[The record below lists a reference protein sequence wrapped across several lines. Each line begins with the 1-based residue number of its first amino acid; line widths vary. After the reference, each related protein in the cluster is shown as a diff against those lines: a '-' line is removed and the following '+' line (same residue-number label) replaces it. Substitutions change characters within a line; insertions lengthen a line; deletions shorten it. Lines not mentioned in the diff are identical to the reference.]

1 MTRWAGTRID
11 GRSAFEVEGRSRK
24 VKVRVNSRTR
34 INVNFTSVVGASDN
48 PAGDG
53 LTMSSRSRSAV
64 DIDPRR
70 HFLVVMTRAQLVQ
83 SSLSIP
89 IFEIRD
95 GRHCRHIDGSSADGL
110 RILAEGR
117 NILYVGLPDL
127 GENANLDTRFVAVL
141 ESLQRLESCAD
152 LLDAIRRHLGA
163 FEAALSSAEAA

>member
-1 MTRWAGTRID
+1 MRVNSKTRID
-11 GRSAFEVEGRSRK
+11 
-24 VKVRVNSRTR
+24 
-34 INVNFTSVVGASDN
+34 VNFPSVVGADDN
-48 PAGDG
+48 PANDG
-53 LTMSSRSRSAV
+53 VSTSSSSSSRSRSAA

-70 HFLVVMTRAQLVQ
+70 HFLVVIARAQLVQ

-95 GRHCRHIDGSSADGL
+95 GRHCRHIDGSSTEGL

-127 GENANLDTRFVAVL
+127 DEFANRDMRFVAVL
-141 ESLQRLESCAD
+141 ESLQALESYAD
-152 LLDAIRRHLGA
+152 LLDAIKHHLRA

>member
-1 MTRWAGTRID
+1 
-11 GRSAFEVEGRSRK
+11 
-24 VKVRVNSRTR
+24 VRVNSRTR
-34 INVNFTSVVGASDN
+34 INVNFSSVVGASDN
-48 PAGDG
+48 PASDDV
-53 LTMSSRSRSAV
+53 TMTSSRSRSAA

-127 GENANLDTRFVAVL
+127 GEFANRDMRFVAVL